1 MSMTAAEW
9 ATRYPNFDYRKL
21 ACRCGKCGPES
32 GLKMDPKFMDAMQA
46 MRTELGQALV
56 ETSGF
61 RCANHP
67 EERKKATPG
76 AHYFGKAM
84 DVVIDGQKCHK
95 ILMLLSKYKFTGVG
109 IGIRAGKN
117 MLHLDMCTVA
127 DAPHFTARP
136 NVWTY

>member
-1 MSMTAAEW
+1 
-9 ATRYPNFDYRKL
+9 L
-21 ACRCGKCGPES
+21 GPFS
-32 GLKMDPKFMDAMQA
+32 DLILVHIYHNDKQA
-46 MRTELGQALV
+46 YD
-56 ETSGF
+56 
-61 RCANHP
+61 NHP

-76 AHYFGKAM
+76 AHSFGKAM